1 MMSLSGQTRVCPW
14 NWLPD
19 MRNSKDQKRTA
30 ETRSSRLA
38 EIDEIWARN
47 ILPSPVQ
54 QQQQR
59 PQQL

>member
-1 MMSLSGQTRVCPW
+1 MMSFSGQTRFCPW

-19 MRNSKDQKRTA
+19 MRNSKDQKPNA
-30 ETRSSRLA
+30 EKRSSRLA
-38 EIDEIWARN
+38 EIDEIWARQ
-47 ILPSPVQ
+47 ILPSLV

>member
-1 MMSLSGQTRVCPW
+1 MMSFSGQTRFCPL

-19 MRNSKDQKRTA
+19 MRNSKDQKPNA
-30 ETRSSRLA
+30 EKRSSRLA
-38 EIDEIWARN
+38 EIDEIWARH
-47 ILPSPVQ
+47 ILPSLV